1 MPVFLVMLNPPPPKF
16 YLVGKMWGKNKTKS
30 ASQIPE
36 RPIFVIR
43 LGFEPKTHSLEGC
56 CSIQL
61 SYRTNPPLY
70 WQDCHKG
77 VQR

>member
-43 LGFEPKTHSLEGC
+43 LGFEKS
-56 CSIQL
+56 Q
-61 SYRTNPPLY
+61 
-70 WQDCHKG
+70 
-77 VQR
+77 